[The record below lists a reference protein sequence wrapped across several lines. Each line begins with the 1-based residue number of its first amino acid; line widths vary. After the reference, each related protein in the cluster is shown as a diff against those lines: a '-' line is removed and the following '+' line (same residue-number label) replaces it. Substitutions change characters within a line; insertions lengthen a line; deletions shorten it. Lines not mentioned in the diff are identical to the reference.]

1 MMHGIGRVARQLGRS
16 GFFARV
22 SVDCTA
28 HDCEPGPPFC
38 ALDDDVPRAWKA
50 AAIVGAAWAI
60 EVAGV
65 RAVCRITTISGMLK
79 DTNPTIVA
87 IASARAVWATVGFTP
102 SESLRQQVDQAV
114 SSSHEVP
121 EGQLGLP
128 RLTGAPD
135 PRD

>member
-1 MMHGIGRVARQLGRS
+1 MMHGIGRVARQVGRL

-28 HDCEPGPPFC
+28 HDGEPGPPFC

-50 AAIVGAAWAI
+50 AAVIGAAWAI

-65 RAVCRITTISGMLK
+65 RVVCRITTISGMPI
-79 DTNPTIVA
+79 DTNPTVVA

-121 EGQLGLP
+121 DGQLGLP
-128 RLTGAPD
+128 WLTGAPGQPD
-135 PRD
+135 